1 MKNLHFIRK
10 TIRSEHWN
18 AIKQMI
24 NDGYT
29 WAHYDTSGVKHLCKV
44 EYYTEGGLQ
53 INGDPRVRL
62 RYKALYKPL
71 KDYDLC
77 TKTING
83 RIWDILRIGYDRY
96 LRKKNRENHLLD
108 VLNKSKGR

>member
-1 MKNLHFIRK
+1 MFYVMKKLHYQ
-10 TIRSEHWN
+10 HWK

-24 NDGYT
+24 NDGHAS
-29 WAHYDTSGVKHLCKV
+29 AHYDTSGVKHLCKV

-53 INGDPRVRL
+53 INGDSRVRL
-62 RYKALYKPL
+62 RYKGIDTPL

-83 RIWDILRIGYDRY
+83 QIWDILRIGYDRY